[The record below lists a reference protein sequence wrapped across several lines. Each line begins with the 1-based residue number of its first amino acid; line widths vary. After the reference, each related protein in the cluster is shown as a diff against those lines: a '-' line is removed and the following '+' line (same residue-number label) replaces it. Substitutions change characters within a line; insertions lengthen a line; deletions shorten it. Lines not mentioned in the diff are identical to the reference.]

1 MNKLTIGLLTTMLGA
16 LAAPA
21 QAQKAPA
28 HTVERTTAKAT
39 TSAGDVAN
47 AVAAQAPTAP
57 TAPKEIP
64 PVGSVPRDFTLP
76 AKEEFTLGNGLRA
89 RLVPYGQVPKVTIMV
104 AIQAG
109 NVHEGPNEVSLADLL
124 AKLLREGTATLSATQ
139 LAEKVAGMGGSLDIS
154 AGSDQTYLW
163 ASCLSDYA
171 PQLAALLAD
180 VVQHPALPA
189 SEIARL
195 KTDLKRQA
203 NLSRSYPS
211 TQARQKFSAALY
223 GDHPY
228 GRPIPTDA
236 QLDALTLAQVQN
248 FYKNQFGA
256 QRTSVYVAGKFDAPA
271 LRQALTVAWD
281 PWAKGPA
288 PRIEAV
294 QPLTK
299 AQVLTQDRPSAP
311 QSTMVVGMPA
321 ADPTSPDYIRLRV
334 TNSLLGGSFG
344 SRITRNIREDKGY
357 TYSPYSSVGTHYHT
371 GDWSESADV
380 TTKDTYNSLHE
391 IVNEIERLQKTPP
404 SADELKGIQNYE
416 SGMFVL
422 RNSNPGG
429 IINQLNNLDLQ
440 GLPDTFL
447 TEQVKNINAVTPA
460 QVSSTARQYIRP
472 EAMTIVVVGDQK
484 VVAPQ
489 LKKFQDSL
497 KKPL

>member
-1 MNKLTIGLLTTMLGA
+1 MNKLTIGLLATVLGA

-21 QAQKAPA
+21 QAQAPKVPA
-28 HTVERTTAKAT
+28 RPVKKTTAR
-39 TSAGDVAN
+39 AGGVAN

-57 TAPKEIP
+57 KEVP
-64 PVGSVPRDFTLP
+64 PAGSAPRDFTLP

-89 RLVPYGQVPKVTIMV
+89 RLVPYGQVPKTTMMV

-109 NVHEGPNEVSLADLL
+109 NVHEAANEVAVADLL

-139 LAEKVAGMGGSLDIS
+139 LAEKVARMGGALDIS

-163 ASCLSDYA
+163 ASCLSEHA

-189 SEIARL
+189 SELPRL
-195 KTDLKRQA
+195 KTDLKRQM
-203 NLSRSYPS
+203 NLARAQPS

-228 GRPIPTDA
+228 GRPLPTDA
-236 QLDALTLAQVQN
+236 QLDALTLAQVQA
-248 FYKNQFGA
+248 FYQAQYGA

-271 LRQALTVAWD
+271 LRLALTTAWS
-281 PWAKGPA
+281 PWVKGPA
-288 PRIEAV
+288 PRIEAA

-299 AQVLTQDRPSAP
+299 AGVLTQDRPSAP
-311 QSTMVVGMPA
+311 QSTLVVGLPA

-357 TYSPYSSVGTHYHT
+357 TYSPYSYLETHYHT
-371 GDWSESADV
+371 GNWSQNADV
-380 TTKDTYNSLHE
+380 TTNDTGNSLRE
-391 IVNEIERLQKTPP
+391 IMFEIERLQKTPP
-404 SADELKGIQNYE
+404 SADELKGIQKYE
-416 SGMFVL
+416 GGMFVL

-447 TEQVKNINAVTPA
+447 TEQVKNINAV
-460 QVSSTARQYIRP
+460 
-472 EAMTIVVVGDQK
+472 
-484 VVAPQ
+484 
-489 LKKFQDSL
+489 
-497 KKPL
+497 